1 MLFRSRYDQ
10 FMKLGWKILIPV
22 SLIWILLVAAIRTLT
37 TEVPSTQ
44 TRLTYIG
51 IAVVV
56 LFAIFFAIPQSEPAT
71 DEQLEADNGLAAVTD
86 GGFPLPPL
94 DLVVP
99 PTPRS
104 LQSASIAVAP
114 AAAPTTQ
121 DEVVRG

>member
-1 MLFRSRYDQ
+1 MRYDQ

-37 TEVPSTQ
+37 TEVSSTQ

-56 LFAIFFAIPQSEPAT
+56 LFAIFFAIPQSEPET
-71 DEQLEADNGLAAVTD
+71 DEQLEADSGFAAVAD

-104 LQSASIAVAP
+104 LQPTSIAAAP

-121 DEVVRG
+121 DEVFRG